1 MLCQQQQPSELV
13 GDDDDL
19 SSNVLPRNVSQIM
32 EAADGSNDD
41 DVDMD
46 DNEFDELSGLEP
58 VDSSECGD
66 EGHDSDKEEEEET
79 AEAELSKFT
88 IHLECR

>member
-1 MLCQQQQPSELV
+1 
-13 GDDDDL
+13 
-19 SSNVLPRNVSQIM
+19 M

-41 DVDMD
+41 IDMVDD
-46 DNEFDELSGLEP
+46 DFDELPGLEP

-66 EGHDSDKEEEEET
+66 EGHDSDDDDDEEEEEEEEET

-88 IHLECR
+88 IDLE